1 MLSLLGT
8 VERCEGDVSL
18 LTEFH
23 HTQSAQ
29 KRAVFQ
35 KGVCR
40 ADQRS
45 VLIAENQL
53 CWAQRLCKGPEAAGS
68 E

>member
-1 MLSLLGT
+1 MSLLGT
-8 VERCEGDVSL
+8 VERCERDVSL
-18 LTEFH
+18 LTECH
-23 HTQSAQ
+23 HTQGAQ
-29 KRAVFQ
+29 KRTVFQ

-45 VLIAENQL
+45 VLIAENHL
-53 CWAQRLCKGPEAAGS
+53 CWAQRLCKGPEAVGS